1 VTTTTR
7 TADRTALG
15 LAALLATT
23 GTIHLVDPHRFDPAV
38 PTWLPGS
45 RLGWELVSGV
55 AELGC
60 AALLAVPRTRR
71 RGGWATAALFVAVFP
86 GNLDM
91 ARRARSPRGRAV
103 TLLRLPLQVPLVVW
117 AVRVARHAR
126 ERAG

>member
-1 VTTTTR
+1 MTTAAR

-45 RLGWELVSGV
+45 ALAWELVSGV

-60 AALLAVPRTRR
+60 AALLAMPRTRR
-71 RGGWATAALFVAVFP
+71 LGGWASAGLFVAVFP

-91 ARRARSPRGRAV
+91 ARRARSPRGRVV

-117 AVRVARHAR
+117 AWRVGRHASPR
-126 ERAG
+126 